1 MTTLV
6 LLPGMDGTG
15 ALFAPL
21 LQALSPEI
29 QPVVITYPPN
39 ERLGYAKLVERVE
52 KQLPT
57 ATDYVLLGESFSG
70 PVATL
75 LAARNPPGLQG
86 LILACSFVRTP
97 RPLLA
102 PFRPLARLLPNPAL
116 ALGPLGFALMGKH
129 ATPPL
134 RRALAEA
141 ISSVEP
147 GVMRHRAAAALSA
160 DASDSLAAVRC
171 PVLYLQATEDKVV
184 PARCASEVKR
194 LCPHAQIASL
204 PGPHFLLQT
213 RAAAAAKRIESF
225 VFDAVIASLGHRKVV
240 SNTTSS

>member
-29 QPVVITYPPN
+29 QPVVITYPSN
-39 ERLGYAKLVERVE
+39 ERLGYAELVELVE

-70 PVATL
+70 PIATL
-75 LAARNPPGLQG
+75 LAGRNPPGLRA

-97 RPLLA
+97 RPVLA
-102 PFRPLARLLPNPAL
+102 PFRPLTRLLPNPAL
-116 ALGPLGFALMGKH
+116 ALGPLSFALMGKH

-141 ISSVEP
+141 ISSVDP

-160 DASDSLAAVRC
+160 DASNSLATVRC
-171 PVLYLQATEDKVV
+171 PVLYLQANEDRVI
-184 PARCASEVKR
+184 PIRCAAEVQR
-194 LCPHAQIASL
+194 LCPQTHIASL

-213 RAAAAAKRIESF
+213 QAAAAAERIEAF
-225 VFDAVIASLGHRKVV
+225 IAGALNADRQ
-240 SNTTSS
+240 

>member
-21 LQALSPEI
+21 LQELSPAI
-29 QPVVITYPPN
+29 QPLVVTYPPN
-39 ERLGYAKLVERVE
+39 ERLGYAELVDRVE
-52 KQLPT
+52 MQLPT

-75 LAARNPPGLQG
+75 LAGLNPPGLRG
-86 LILACSFVRTP
+86 LVLACSFVRTP
-97 RPLLA
+97 RPVLA

-116 ALGPLGFALMGKH
+116 ALSPLGFALMGKH

-141 ISSVEP
+141 ISSVDP
-147 GVMRHRAAAALSA
+147 GVMRHRAAVALSA
-160 DASDSLAAVRC
+160 DASSSLATVRC
-171 PVLYLQATEDKVV
+171 PVLYLQASEDKVV
-184 PARCASEVKR
+184 PARCAAEVQR
-194 LCPHAQIASL
+194 LCPQAQIAKL

-213 RAAAAAKRIESF
+213 QAAAAATRIESF
-225 VFDAVIASLGHRKVV
+225 VFEAVKAAQH
-240 SNTTSS
+240 